1 MSFLVCKLYKSV
13 LYMTTYFWH
22 EESFIFVWEQK
33 LHKFNNTSFSNFSW
47 SANDTILICK
57 LYMPC
62 LWNETLFI
70 DMSEI
75 LINTY
80 IDRFLHVAFVKYI
93 LSEIYSY
100 CSRNCTFG
108 YFLEIVE
115 TVVFW
120 RKDIQNLVIFAFNSK
135 TSNFHNSGMV
145 GRRKLP
151 DPSMKNIFN
160 VL

>member
-1 MSFLVCKLYKSV
+1 MF
-13 LYMTTYFWH
+13 YFYLRA
-22 EESFIFVWEQK
+22 ETAR
-33 LHKFNNTSFSNFSW
+33 LNNTSFSNFSW

-57 LYMPC
+57 LYMSC
-62 LWNETLFI
+62 LWNETLFM
-70 DMSEI
+70 DMPEI
-75 LINTY
+75 LDNMY
-80 IDRFLHVAFVKYI
+80 IDRFLHVPFVKYI
-93 LSEIYSY
+93 LSEIYSH
-100 CSRNCTFG
+100 CTRNCTFG

-120 RKDIQNLVIFAFNSK
+120 RKHIQNLIIFIFYLK
-135 TSNFHNSGMV
+135 TSNFHDSGMV